1 MSLAIRLKNVMSM
14 KKTAFVAIGGNL
26 VPDGYHSVSQ
36 VMAEAV
42 DTLADGG
49 LTIVKSSRW
58 YETAPV
64 PISDQPWFLNAVLQI
79 ETELSPRDLLAKLHE
94 IEHEFGRVR
103 KVRNEARILD
113 LDIIDYD
120 GQVIEA
126 EDIILPHPRMHDRA
140 FVLLPVS
147 DLDNKW
153 QHPVL
158 AKSVSE
164 LIDQMPQG
172 QDIRLKGE

>member
-1 MSLAIRLKNVMSM
+1 MNRT
-14 KKTAFVAIGGNL
+14 KTAFVAIGGNL
-26 VPDGYHSVSQ
+26 VPEGYHNVWE
-36 VMAEAV
+36 VMTEAV
-42 DTLADGG
+42 DALSDGG

-79 ETELSPRDLLAKLHE
+79 ETELSPRDLLAKLHD

-120 GQVIEA
+120 GQVIAA

-140 FVLLPVS
+140 FVLLPIS
-147 DLDNKW
+147 DLDNQW
-153 QHPVL
+153 HHPVL

-172 QDIRLKGE
+172 QDIRLKSE

>member
-1 MSLAIRLKNVMSM
+1 MSLATRLKSVMSM

-79 ETELSPRDLLAKLHE
+79 ETELSPRDLLVKLHE

-147 DLDNKW
+147 DLDNQW

-164 LIDQMPQG
+164 LIDQMPKG